1 MEQEPLGVPASD
13 LPEDDLFRELSE
25 LYRTRFD
32 ALRHGSDQA
41 LATHT
46 QRMMELENDYLRRY
60 PKRDIDPAR
69 MREGAR
75 ERD

>member
-1 MEQEPLGVPASD
+1 MQQEAEGIPASQ
-13 LPEDDLFRELSE
+13 LSEDDLFRELSE
-25 LYRTRFD
+25 MYRTRFD

-46 QRMMELENDYLRRY
+46 QRMMELENDYLRRF
-60 PKRDIDPAR
+60 PQRDIDPGR

-75 ERD
+75 QRG